1 MKTLTPSLRRFAIV
15 AILLTFSFRI
25 ALSTLLWSRHYNFVM
40 PIAILFAVLMF
51 IAGRYYGQKDQA
63 YLPIFDIGFRF
74 HLVTFLQFNL
84 VSFAWQLFGNPSVHE
99 PISILYWTLT
109 YWGLVLACH
118 FYYYRQVKK
127 STIKDIHRDD
137 LFE

>member
-1 MKTLTPSLRRFAIV
+1 MITLTPSLLRFAIV
-15 AILLTFSFRI
+15 AILLTFSFRV
-25 ALSTLLWSRHYNFVM
+25 ALSAFLEAQQFNFVI
-40 PIAILFAVLMF
+40 PIAVLYAATMF
-51 IAGRYYGQKDQA
+51 IAGRYYGKKDSA

-84 VSFAWQLFGNPSVHE
+84 VSFAWQLFGNPSTYERV
-99 PISILYWTLT
+99 STLYWTFI
-109 YWGLVLACH
+109 YWGLALGFH